1 MPTETRTTQVEVIVF
16 KIVDNKILF
25 LLLKRTPERG
35 GFWQPITGGVHEN
48 EPLLGAVQR
57 ELKEET
63 GITNYIKI
71 YSDVYY
77 FEFQSEGYGILK
89 EYVFGVQIAPETI
102 VKISTEH
109 TGMKWCDLQ
118 ESLSLLK
125 YESNKVAFQKLYAL
139 IKK

>member
-1 MPTETRTTQVEVIVF
+1 MLKETRTIQVEVIVF
-16 KIVDNKILF
+16 KIVYNQILF

-48 EPLLGAVQR
+48 EALLNAVER

-63 GITNYIKI
+63 GITDYIKI
-71 YSDVYY
+71 YSDIHY

-102 VKISTEH
+102 VQISSEH
-109 TGMKWCDLQ
+109 TNIRWCDFTEAL
-118 ESLSLLK
+118 ELLK
-125 YESNKVAFQKLYAL
+125 YESNKIALQKLYSL
-139 IKK
+139 INT